1 MENRKNTYTVYF
13 FLVFILCCSAFLFDV
28 ANMGRWPME
37 HSFRMRALP
46 MFTSSFSLGLGN
58 AIWRLLAWGGMGFL
72 GLHLSFKTNFIREI
86 LNDDIKR
93 PKIMIITVLI
103 GIIIGLFFIVYN
115 DIYTGAVSLH
125 GLLLHRRAEFPS
137 SLFTSLAEGIGDRI
151 LNMFRVVFLMW
162 LFSKVIKSEKGRT
175 VLFGFVAVL
184 SAFIFVLEHI
194 PYTTIFAR
202 MPGLFNRPSIFSLTP
217 SDYMWIV
224 GLYAPLS
231 LVCTFFL
238 KKYGPLSAITIHF
251 VCDFTWRVVWAS

>member
-93 PKIMIITVLI
+93 PKIVIITVLI

-115 DIYTGAVSLH
+115 DIYTGAASLH
-125 GLLLHRRAEFPS
+125 GLLLHRRAEFPL
-137 SLFTSLAEGIGDRI
+137 SLFTSLAE
-151 LNMFRVVFLMW
+151 
-162 LFSKVIKSEKGRT
+162 
-175 VLFGFVAVL
+175 
-184 SAFIFVLEHI
+184 
-194 PYTTIFAR
+194 
-202 MPGLFNRPSIFSLTP
+202 
-217 SDYMWIV
+217 
-224 GLYAPLS
+224 
-231 LVCTFFL
+231 
-238 KKYGPLSAITIHF
+238 
-251 VCDFTWRVVWAS
+251 